1 VQIAGRDETAII
13 YDPALEYVTRFYSPE
28 RGDIILNPLDVRA
41 PYWSPG
47 EEVQHDAEAL
57 TMAHALFHDAPNE
70 TPFFLDSV
78 RKLFAHLLRAA
89 SGSRS
94 SSLLLATPVPGNT
107 EEDVDAGSDFWKVRQ
122 TEVLVSQGRTAPLA
136 CKELGGVEQTFDR

>member
-1 VQIAGRDETAII
+1 MQIADRDETAII

-57 TMAHALFHDAPNE
+57 TIAHALFHDVPNE

-78 RKLFAHLLRAA
+78 RKLFAHLLRCIRD
-89 SGSRS
+89 RS
-94 SSLLLATPVPGNT
+94 SSSRG
-107 EEDVDAGSDFWKVRQ
+107 
-122 TEVLVSQGRTAPLA
+122 
-136 CKELGGVEQTFDR
+136 